1 MHIKM
6 HTGRGLSRILMGA
19 VLMAT
24 ALAGAPVAA
33 MADPGTSPGPAATS
47 TRNEDHAMGSQIRKH
62 EGGAGEGPA
71 VARVGASTSSV
82 EGLDVSAWDGTVD
95 WAGMWADGKR
105 FAWVKATE
113 ATSYTN
119 PQFTAQYNGS
129 YKQGLIRGAYHFA
142 IPSSSS
148 GAAQAEYFSDHGGG
162 WSGDGKTL
170 PGALD
175 MEYNP
180 YSGGTCYGLS
190 RAAMTS
196 WIKEFSDYYK
206 SRWSKYPI
214 IYTSTSWWNQCV
226 DSAAFGS
233 TNPLWV
239 ARYTSSAGELPAGWS
254 HHTVWQYSADG
265 YDHDRFNGSLDRLE
279 VFATDAD

>member
-1 MHIKM
+1 MHIKT
-6 HTGRGLSRILMGA
+6 HKGRGLGRILVGA
-19 VLMAT
+19 VMMAT

-33 MADPGTSPGPAATS
+33 VADTGTSPDATS
-47 TRNEDHAMGSQIRKH
+47 TGNEDHAMGSQIHKH

-71 VARVGASTSSV
+71 VAQAEAGTSSV

-95 WAGMWADGKR
+95 WAGMRADGKR

-119 PQFTAQYNGS
+119 PRFAAQYNGS
-129 YKQGLIRGAYHFA
+129 YEQGLIRGAYHFA

-190 RAAMTS
+190 KAAMTN

-226 DSAAFGS
+226 DSAAFGP
-233 TNPLWV
+233 TDPLWV
-239 ARYTSSAGELPAGWS
+239 ARYTSSAGELPTGWS

-265 YDHDRFNGSLDRLE
+265 YDHDRFNGSLDRLK
-279 VFATDAD
+279 VFATNSD